1 MLASKLQP
9 FITRYDEISA
19 LLVQPDILNDIK
31 RITELSKEQSDLEE
45 LVQKA
50 RLYLDNIQSIKE
62 NKTLLDDKELGD
74 LAKEEIKEAWELQIM
89 TKYDIAY
96 EQVSSMVADGVL
108 TMPQYYDIEVVSI
121 TKISE
126 D

>member
-1 MLASKLQP
+1 MN
-9 FITRYDEISA
+9 ITFQ
-19 LLVQPDILNDIK
+19 VTLNPVD
-31 RITELSKEQSDLEE
+31 RITG
-45 LVQKA
+45 
-50 RLYLDNIQSIKE
+50 IK
-62 NKTLLDDKELGD
+62 LGIYTYKVRSRGEGI
-74 LAKEEIKEAWELQIM
+74 AEKMAIRQYKEETKTAWEMHIM
-89 TKYDIAY
+89 VKYDITY

>member
-1 MLASKLQP
+1 MN
-9 FITRYDEISA
+9 ITFQ
-19 LLVQPDILNDIK
+19 VTLNPVD
-31 RITELSKEQSDLEE
+31 RITG
-45 LVQKA
+45 
-50 RLYLDNIQSIKE
+50 IKLGIYTYKVRSRGE
-62 NKTLLDDKELGD
+62 GIAEKT
-74 LAKEEIKEAWELQIM
+74 AIRHFKEEIKAAWELQIM

>member
-1 MLASKLQP
+1 M
-9 FITRYDEISA
+9 
-19 LLVQPDILNDIK
+19 
-31 RITELSKEQSDLEE
+31 
-45 LVQKA
+45 
-50 RLYLDNIQSIKE
+50 
-62 NKTLLDDKELGD
+62 
-74 LAKEEIKEAWELQIM
+74 LQIM